1 MLKFL
6 KLPVECAHREHP
18 VLPAIL
24 HSSCFGGELS
34 LQLYVV
40 YSLGS
45 FTVHFTILQ
54 KDLVYTTAEDLAL
67 IYPEVDVNLA
77 QF

>member
-34 LQLYVV
+34 LQLYVL

-54 KDLVYTTAEDLAL
+54 KDLYTTAEDPAL
-67 IYPEVDVNLA
+67 L
-77 QF
+77 